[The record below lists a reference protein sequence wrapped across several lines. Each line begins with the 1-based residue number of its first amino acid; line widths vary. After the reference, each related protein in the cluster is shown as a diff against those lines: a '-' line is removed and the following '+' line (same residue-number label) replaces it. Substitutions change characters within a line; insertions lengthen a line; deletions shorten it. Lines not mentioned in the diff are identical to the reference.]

1 MWDSKSSLT
10 LTGSDVLVNVNK
22 RPWEKKKEQPWLVM
36 FANFSGVPTP
46 MVKFKLPTWYHWA
59 QIWAEIWGS
68 TSFIIQHFCHSDMI
82 IVNDLENTDNSKNNL
97 EVRVLVILPLF
108 FSNEVQ
114 LLFSVCNLTVVFN
127 HWRELVKVNS
137 KILTTGK
144 AFGYFTV
151 QVSNGFDFGESNEL
165 LGKWK

>member
-1 MWDSKSSLT
+1 
-10 LTGSDVLVNVNK
+10 
-22 RPWEKKKEQPWLVM
+22 
-36 FANFSGVPTP
+36 
-46 MVKFKLPTWYHWA
+46 
-59 QIWAEIWGS
+59 
-68 TSFIIQHFCHSDMI
+68 MI
-82 IVNDLENTDNSKNNL
+82 IVNDLENTDNNKNNQ
-97 EVRVLVILPLF
+97 EVMGFSNTTSF
-108 FSNEVQ
+108 FCNEVQ

-144 AFGYFTV
+144 TFGYFTV